1 METGL
6 VSEAVVPSPLEF
18 ELRPLVYSTGGEV
31 DNDEMPFLAEDD
43 GGEG

>member
-6 VSEAVVPSPLEF
+6 VSEAVAPLPLEF
-18 ELRPLVYSTGGEV
+18 KFRPVVHSTGGEV
-31 DNDEMPFLAEDD
+31 DDD